1 MTAQNRH
8 NLNLLNSEDV
18 LLPFDSVCHNVYNA
32 ENNNVINENLNI
44 FCAVLDHVCTPLFK
58 RVLNVNNSKINNVD
72 KDKTCLD
79 KECKELKQ
87 MYYRCLNYYR
97 SNPCDETRVD
107 MVQARSSYKNTV
119 RKKKY
124 VYDKKQTHTLES
136 ARFTHAKM

>member
-58 RVLNVNNSKINNVD
+58 RVLNENNSKINTVD
-72 KDKTCLD
+72 TDKPFFD
-79 KECKELKQ
+79 KCIA
-87 MYYRCLNYYR
+87 
-97 SNPCDETRVD
+97 DV
-107 MVQARSSYKNTV
+107 
-119 RKKKY
+119 
-124 VYDKKQTHTLES
+124 
-136 ARFTHAKM
+136 